1 MQRRF
6 ANSTS
11 ASSAMKAKTIGNFL
25 VRETL
30 VHEEFVKVL
39 ENYPYYTRTK
49 SSLLHSLRAVLSQMY
64 IGMKHALL
72 VCTRAFCYDTMS

>member
-1 MQRRF
+1 MLLPDHVTE
-6 ANSTS
+6 ACV
-11 ASSAMKAKTIGNFL
+11 AAVFL
-25 VRETL
+25 
-30 VHEEFVKVL
+30 L